1 MKMKYNSRLF
11 KRALAMVLAILPGM
25 LLAQD
30 VKVGDVIS
38 GVVTDSEG
46 PMMLV
51 NVIEVDAADR
61 IVSQAV
67 TDIEGNFSFPVRNPK
82 NKIKVSFV
90 GYETVVLPIDKRYFE
105 ITMKDEL
112 EIGQVD
118 IVADRVMD
126 GLLGIPMKESTSVV
140 HTLNMEDLEG
150 ETFTTIDEALAG
162 RIPGLDVVM
171 NSGDLASRSTMHLNG
186 VSTMT
191 GDGNPLIVVDGM
203 ILEIESN
210 LKNNFDFQND
220 VNNDEKLSELLSIHP
235 DDIAKVDVLVDAA
248 ATSVWG
254 SRGANGVLQITTK
267 RGKRGSTSVSYSY
280 SLRAQWQPLGYNL
293 LNGDQY
299 TMFLKEA
306 FFNPNMDSELVD
318 DIKEINYDESFSE
331 YRMYN
336 NNTDWVSAVQQLG
349 LNHQHSINVRGGGDK
364 ATFYISGNIDTQQGS
379 IIGQTMNRF
388 TTRVN
393 LDYLVSQRI
402 RISTNFSMSYSK
414 NKTNSAAL
422 GTAMKMMP
430 NLAIYY
436 EKKNP
441 DPNGEDIVTDEFY
454 HMLPDAG
461 GGRNLLPSNSNPVA
475 EAAEKES
482 YSTQFSVNPG
492 FNINY
497 RVFGLEDSQSQL
509 TYNGAVNFSV
519 SNNDG
524 DTYTPQSLAK
534 NGWSDSNA
542 NSISANSNKSSS
554 VTTTHSL
561 TFIPYFKNKNH
572 SVRTSYSFQANMGN
586 GKSQN
591 GGMSGLPSDFKSIGL
606 PGKISSLSTGASRNR
621 GANMTFQSHYSYKS
635 KYNFGF
641 NVRADG
647 STKFGDAKRWAAF
660 PSLSAS
666 WNVSDEKFMEP
677 INKSRILTDLHLQIS
692 WGYSGNQ
699 PGSDGMYLSKYS
711 SGDSYLGES
720 SMKPDNIR
728 SSNLQWEE
736 TSDFSY
742 TANFNLYKNKFSV
755 SARFYDRIT
764 THMIQSGYSIPASS
778 GYSTLSNVNDGTMRN
793 QGWNLSFSASN
804 LITTKILGQTFR
816 MTASA
821 NLSDNMNQIL
831 ELNPTL
837 LEKMT
842 QDFDYKN
849 GSYLTYIALRNAYG
863 SIYGFKYK
871 GVYQYSD
878 YADEEE
884 PGVKGPNAPVARDAD
899 GNVIFVEK
907 NGQKYTR
914 PMVYNYGGDNYEFVG
929 GDAIYEDIN
938 YDGNINELDIVYLGS
953 SLPKLQGGFQVN
965 FTWGR
970 FTWNNSFTFRY
981 GNRIVNGARM
991 NAECMYNTDNTSA
1004 AINWRWRV
1012 EGDKT
1017 IMPRALY
1024 QAGFNY
1030 LGSDRYVEDGS
1041 FVRWNSMNFG
1051 YNFDPKTI
1059 KPLHISSLRLGLT
1072 MNNIATFTKYTGL
1085 DPESAGASR
1094 GSVAR
1099 DNSQTPRSRSLS
1111 FTANMS
1117 F

>member
-11 KRALAMVLAILPGM
+11 KRALALALAILPGM
-25 LLAQD
+25 LLAQN
-30 VKVGDVIS
+30 VNVGDVIS
-38 GVVTDSEG
+38 GVVSDNDG
-46 PMMLV
+46 PMILV

-67 TDIEGNFSFPVRNPK
+67 TDVEGNFSFKLKNPK
-82 NKIKVSFV
+82 DKIKVSFV

-112 EIGQVD
+112 EIAPVD
-118 IVADRVMD
+118 IVADRYLD
-126 GLLGIPMKESTSVV
+126 GPMQIPIKEATSII
-140 HTLNMEDLEG
+140 HSINMEDLEG
-150 ETFTTIDEALAG
+150 ESFTTIDQALAG

-186 VSTMT
+186 VTTMT
-191 GDGNPLIVVDGM
+191 GDANPLIVVDGM
-203 ILEIESN
+203 IVQIESN
-210 LKNNFDFQND
+210 LKNNFDFKND

-248 ATSVWG
+248 ATAVWG
-254 SRGANGVLQITTK
+254 SQGANGVLVITTK
-267 RGKRGSTSVSYSY
+267 RGKRGSTRVSYSY
-280 SLRAQWQPLGYNL
+280 SLRATWQPLGYNL

-318 DIKEINYDESFSE
+318 GIREINYDESFSE

-336 NNTDWVSAVQQLG
+336 NNTDWVSAVQQVG
-349 LNHQHSINVRGGGDK
+349 LNQTHSVSVSGGGEK
-364 ATFYISGNIDTQQGS
+364 ATFYISGNFDTEQGS
-379 IIGQTMNRF
+379 IIGQKMNRF
-388 TTRVN
+388 ATRVN
-393 LDYLVSQRI
+393 LDYMVSQRI
-402 RISTNFSMSYSK
+402 RVSTNFNITYSR
-414 NKTNSAAL
+414 NKRNSAAL

-461 GGRNLLPSNSNPVA
+461 GGSNRLPSNTNPVA
-475 EAAEKES
+475 DAAEREQ
-482 YSTQFSVNPG
+482 YSNSLSVSPQFS
-492 FNINY
+492 INY
-497 RVFGLEDSQSQL
+497 RIFGIEDNQSQL
-509 TYNGAVNFSV
+509 TYNGNVSFSI
-519 SNNDG
+519 SNDDG
-524 DTYTPQSLAK
+524 ESYVPQSLAK

-542 NSISANSNKSSS
+542 NSISSNSNKNK
-554 VTTTHSL
+554 TLNTNHNL
-561 TFIPYFKNKNH
+561 TFRPYFKNRNH
-572 SVRTSYSFQANMGN
+572 SVTMNYSFRASMSN

-606 PGKISSLSTGASRNR
+606 PGKISSLSTGANRSRS
-621 GANMTFQSHYSYKS
+621 ANMNFTTHYSYKS
-635 KYNFGF
+635 KYSLQF
-641 NVRADG
+641 NLNSNG
-647 STKFGDAKRWAAF
+647 STKFGDAKRWATF
-660 PSLSAS
+660 PTMSAS
-666 WNVSDEKFMEP
+666 WNVTDEPFMDA
-677 INKSRILTDLHLQIS
+677 IVKSKMLTNLHLQIS
-692 WGYSGNQ
+692 WGYQGNQ

-711 SGDSYLGES
+711 SGDSYLGET

-736 TSDFSY
+736 TNSLTYSANANLFNNKLSV
-742 TANFNLYKNKFSV
+742 TAS
-755 SARFYDRIT
+755 FYDKYT
-764 THMIQSGYSIPASS
+764 TNMIQSGYSIPSSS

-793 QGWNLSFSASN
+793 QGWNLSFSTN
-804 LITTKILGQTFR
+804 NVINTRILGQPFR
-816 MTASA
+816 LNLSA

-849 GSYLTYIALRNAYG
+849 GSYLTYVALKNAYG
-863 SIYGFKYK
+863 SIYGFRYK

-884 PGVKGPNAPVARDAD
+884 EGVKGPNAPVARDAD

-953 SLPKLQGGFQVN
+953 SLPKLQGGFSAN
-965 FTWGR
+965 FTWGHI
-970 FTWNNSFTFRY
+970 TWSNSFTFRY

-1012 EGDKT
+1012 EGDNT

-1041 FVRWNSMNFG
+1041 FVRWNTTTVN
-1051 YNFDPKTI
+1051 YRFDPKVI
-1059 KPLHISSLRLGLT
+1059 KPLHISSLTLSAS

-1085 DPESAGASR
+1085 DPESAGAAR
-1094 GSVAR
+1094 GSIAR
-1099 DNSQTPRSRSLS
+1099 DNSQTPRPRTFS
-1111 FTANMS
+1111 FTANLS